1 MKVSEKINKSV
12 KSLVPMCVEEIK
24 SLMEQ
29 HNVQYIPYKDY
40 LIDRIAL
47 FVGKPYL
54 VCKDGVLKD
63 LSSYAFDMFLHLS
76 WLRIVEDYF
85 DNVPNKNIGY
95 TYETTLKYEGIE
107 YEKKEDENEVV
118 LVCKLPNGK
127 TELTFKMN
135 KVNALWSCNGE
146 DFMTFSLLFNKYKWD
161 FYK

>member
-1 MKVSEKINKSV
+1 MKVSAKINKSV
-12 KSLVPMCVEEIK
+12 KSLVPMSVEEIK

-29 HNVQYIPYKDY
+29 HNVQSIPYNDY

-63 LSSYAFDMFLHLS
+63 FSSYAFDMFLHLS

-146 DFMTFSLLFNKYKWD
+146 DFMTFSLLFKKYKWD

>member
-24 SLMEQ
+24 SLMQQ
-29 HNVQYIPYKDY
+29 HNVQDIPYKDDI
-40 LIDRIAL
+40 IDRIAII
-47 FVGKPYL
+47 VGTPYL

-63 LSSYAFDMFLHLS
+63 FSSYAFDMFLHLS

-135 KVNALWSCNGE
+135 KVNALWYCNGE

>member
-63 LSSYAFDMFLHLS
+63 FSSYAFDMFLHLS

-135 KVNALWSCNGE
+135 KVN
-146 DFMTFSLLFNKYKWD
+146 FMTFSLLFNKYKWD